1 MNIQSVERVSDILSL
16 FSFENPRW
24 GVTEIA
30 NALNLPITTVSG
42 LVRTMNKTGLLAQE
56 ISTKKYGL
64 GSKLFALGIV
74 ANDTLE
80 INQMAEV
87 PIQNMSDKTGLTC
100 RVAIW
105 DYDAALNTM
114 DAKPR
119 HADFLSRRV
128 GPRVVA
134 YCSSLGR
141 TLLANLGQNEIES
154 YLKEIKLKRFT
165 PHTISRKDHL
175 KRELNNIK
183 LQGYAVNN
191 QELHLGRAS
200 IAVPVFRSD
209 GNVEAAISVVG
220 EPKQIIESNFDEL
233 LSILRSTSDEVSWK
247 MGYRV
252 GVAENLTLLKQ

>member
-16 FSFENPRW
+16 FSLGNPRW
-24 GVTEIA
+24 SVTEIA
-30 NALNLPITTVSG
+30 NTLNLPVTTVSG

-56 ISTKKYGL
+56 MATKKYGL
-64 GSKLFALGIV
+64 GSKLFTLGIV

-80 INQMAEV
+80 INQMAEMPV
-87 PIQNMSDKTGLTC
+87 QQMSNKTGLTC

-105 DYDAALNTM
+105 DYDAILNTM
-114 DAKPR
+114 DVKPR
-119 HADFLSRRV
+119 HVESLSRRV
-128 GPRVVA
+128 GPRVTA

-141 TLLANLGQNEIES
+141 VLLANLGQDEIES

-165 PHTISRKDHL
+165 PHTITHKNKLRQML
-175 KRELNNIK
+175 KKIK
-183 LQGYAVNN
+183 LQGYAINN

-209 GNVEAAISVVG
+209 VNVEAAISLVG
-220 EPKQIIESNFDEL
+220 DPEKILKTDFNEL
-233 LSILRSTSDEVSWK
+233 LSILRGTAEEISWR

-252 GVAENLTLLKQ
+252 GVAENRTAP